1 MGILQRKLIV
11 FILLQFIIS
20 PSAFA
25 DCWQIQDND
34 RKNFCLARVKQ
45 DNSYCW
51 QIKENSIKQYCLAI
65 LQNDTS
71 YCWQIDD
78 NDIKHECLAL
88 IDAKNDITNP

>member
-1 MGILQRKLIV
+1 M
-11 FILLQFIIS
+11 
-20 PSAFA
+20 
-25 DCWQIQDND
+25 
-34 RKNFCLARVKQ
+34 ARVKQ

>member
-1 MGILQRKLIV
+1 MKY
-11 FILLQFIIS
+11 FICIFLLL
-20 PSAFA
+20 PSIACA

-78 NDIKHECLAL
+78 NDIKHECLSL
-88 IDAKNDITNP
+88 STEENK